1 MIVAVYADSRK
12 QSTKFISDI
21 SKQLSKK
28 NISSE
33 QLVVSLDNAP
43 QDTLSPYIK
52 SSYDTHSR
60 YNHLNIISKYA
71 NTKDVLFVMGYQL
84 DTILRESHNIKSNH
98 ELRKYSE
105 WLSQQESI
113 SYGIPGANLSIILPS
128 PKSDK
133 KDYTRVKKL
142 PAFKNTYFYYG
153 NISKAIKIIIKNKTA
168 KKDDRLSLYKLLIQ
182 RATGLSQ
189 PIKIANATDIK
200 MPNKDINSLRK
211 KYIQIAGVNSY
222 GAFLSIP
229 LITETDIPN
238 SEIKMHSQS
247 IEKVISAVATRQF
260 YPERETDI
268 SFYYSNEIALTNV
281 ISNAYNADLPAIGI
295 NKRRR
300 LLETFL
306 LHDEQKALLNFPF
319 IKIQSKLSYYD
330 FLLLTNITT
339 LEAYWELP
347 SAKYGFVDVG
357 DKPGSDI
364 LEEIFDLSSFA
375 ANSENLDGTVKNL
388 LLGHLNMFYINISLA
403 NLILLLNNSKDL
415 NGSEYL
421 INLRQDII
429 DRFSVKYPLVSE
441 IINI

>member
-12 QSTKFISDI
+12 QTTKFISDV
-21 SKQLSKK
+21 SKQLAKK
-28 NISSE
+28 NITSE

-43 QDTLSPYIK
+43 TDRTNSYIR
-52 SSYDTHSR
+52 SAYDTHSR
-60 YNHLNIISKYA
+60 FNHLKDFSKFS
-71 NTKDVLFVMGYQL
+71 NNKDVLFVMGHQI
-84 DTILRESHNIKSNH
+84 DTVLREAAKFKNYA
-98 ELRKYSE
+98 ELQEYTD
-105 WLSQQESI
+105 WLVQQETVSYSI
-113 SYGIPGANLSIILPS
+113 PTVDLSIVLPS

-133 KDYTRVKKL
+133 KDYIRVKKL
-142 PAFKNTYFYYG
+142 PAFQNTYIYDG
-153 NISKAIKIIIKNKTA
+153 NISKTIKLIIKNKTE

-247 IEKVISAVATRQF
+247 IEKVISAVATRQY

-268 SFYYSNEIALTNV
+268 SFYYSHEIALTNV

-300 LLETFL
+300 LLETII
-306 LHDEQKALLNFPF
+306 LHKNQTAILNFPF

-330 FLLLTNITT
+330 FLLLTNIAKID
-339 LEAYWELP
+339 AYWELP
-347 SAKYGFVDVG
+347 SAKYGYVDVG
-357 DKPGSDI
+357 DGQGADL
-364 LEEIFDLSSFA
+364 LEELFDIASFS
-375 ANSENLDGTVKNL
+375 ANSENADGTVTNL
-388 LLGHLNMFYINISLA
+388 LLGHLNVFYMNISLA
-403 NLILLLNNSKDL
+403 SFILLINNSKEL
-415 NGSEYL
+415 KGSEYL
-421 INLRQDII
+421 IKLRQRILEE
-429 DRFSVKYPLVSE
+429 FSVKYPIVAE
-441 IINI
+441 ILNI